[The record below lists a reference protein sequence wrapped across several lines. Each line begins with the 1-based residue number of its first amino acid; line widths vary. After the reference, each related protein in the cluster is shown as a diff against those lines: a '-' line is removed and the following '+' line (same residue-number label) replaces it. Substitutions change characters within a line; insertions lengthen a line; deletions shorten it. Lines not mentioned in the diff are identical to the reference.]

1 MVLLIRAII
10 LEKFLKGLLV
20 SYRIMNLNEL
30 IINLPNTYK
39 KYIVVRVEDGKMWY
53 WGSWDSL
60 DIAEDNVK
68 IIDGILL
75 TDRGEYV

>member
-20 SYRIMNLNEL
+20 SYRIMNLNES

-60 DIAEDNVK
+60 DIAKDIVK

-75 TDRGEYV
+75 TDGGEHV

>member
-1 MVLLIRAII
+1 MVLLIRVII
-10 LEKFLKGLLV
+10 LEKFLKGLQVL
-20 SYRIMNLNEL
+20 YRTMNLSESIN
-30 IINLPNTYK
+30 NLPNTYK

>member
-1 MVLLIRAII
+1 
-10 LEKFLKGLLV
+10 
-20 SYRIMNLNEL
+20 MNLNES

-60 DIAEDNVK
+60 DIAKDIVK

-75 TDRGEYV
+75 TDRGKHV

>member
-20 SYRIMNLNEL
+20 SYRIMNLNES

>member
-1 MVLLIRAII
+1 
-10 LEKFLKGLLV
+10 
-20 SYRIMNLNEL
+20 
-30 IINLPNTYK
+30 
-39 KYIVVRVEDGKMWY
+39 MWY
-53 WGSWDSL
+53 WGLWDSL

>member
-1 MVLLIRAII
+1 
-10 LEKFLKGLLV
+10 
-20 SYRIMNLNEL
+20 MNLNEL

-53 WGSWDSL
+53 WGSWDNL